1 MQSTGQAS
9 TQAVSFTPMQG
20 SAMTYV
26 IGHLLLPRYASW
38 SGDSNDAGSRLLGY
52 DHDGGEDFGGDVSG
66 FEHEGFRA
74 VLQRCFG
81 HGDYLRRRRWI
92 FFFSPRQRR
101 KHPNPES
108 RAGSFG
114 SRLGADDFLRGGCGC
129 VLGTSAGK
137 GTSAR
142 ESARRVLG

>member
-38 SGDSNDAGSRLLGY
+38 SGDSSDAGSRLLGY
-52 DHDGGEDFGGDVSG
+52 DHDSGEDFGGDVSG

-81 HGDYLRRRRWI
+81 HG
-92 FFFSPRQRR
+92 
-101 KHPNPES
+101 
-108 RAGSFG
+108 
-114 SRLGADDFLRGGCGC
+114 GAVWRGRCPFRF
-129 VLGTSAGK
+129 
-137 GTSAR
+137 AR
-142 ESARRVLG
+142 MTAAHL